1 MPTFIK
7 TGFWEKGQKG
17 YKEWLN
23 LDNLISGSIGTGTP
37 GQVAFWEASGL
48 SGSNNLY
55 WNNTS
60 GRLGIGLTTPLVKL
74 HVYDNSVGD
83 SVYVENTGG
92 IPSIQT
98 YYRNNNVNPT
108 AGSNIGALLFAT
120 YFNSTYSP
128 PAQEIAG
135 IYGVYLGNGTNRIGG
150 LDFRTHDGSGM
161 QLRIRV
167 NNVGNVMIGGT
178 FIDGGQK
185 LQVVGTASIQ
195 GLLSS
200 YGADFF
206 VAQSAGAG
214 ADYFHVDNDP
224 NLSAGANNQL
234 IALLRL
240 RDRGTNGAFTGVNRL
255 GIAMEV
261 SAGGAIPFQLF
272 SESGNIRI
280 GYTTV
285 VSTSTKLSIRGLTN
299 DSTTLTINAT
309 ANDDSS
315 TLRAFN
321 SNQVIIGPGGTLSA
335 SAALQVESTTRGFLP
350 PRMTTTQRTGIVTPA
365 AGLVVYDTTDNRHYG
380 YNGSTWNAF
389 Y

>member
-7 TGFWEKGQKG
+7 TGFWEKAQKG

-23 LDNLISGSIGTGTP
+23 LDNLITSSIGTGTP
-37 GQVAFWEASGL
+37 NQVAFWGASGL
-48 SGSNNLY
+48 SGSDNLY

-74 HVYDNSVGD
+74 HVYDNSAGD
-83 SVYVENTGG
+83 TMYVENNGG
-92 IPSIQT
+92 TASIQT

-108 AGSNIGALLFAT
+108 NGSNVGALLFAS

-128 PAQEIAG
+128 PAQEIAA
-135 IYGVYLGNGTNRIGG
+135 IFGVYLGNGTNRVGG
-150 LDFRTHDGSGM
+150 LDFKTHDGSGL

-224 NLSAGANNQL
+224 NLSAGANSQT
-234 IALLRL
+234 IALMRL
-240 RDRGTNGAFTGVNRL
+240 RDRGGNGAFTGVNRL
-255 GIAMEV
+255 GIIMEN
-261 SAGGAIPFQLF
+261 SAGGNYPFQLF

-280 GYTTV
+280 GYSTV
-285 VSTSTKLSIRGLTN
+285 AASTSKLSIRGGTN
-299 DSTTLTINAT
+299 DNTALTIIAT
-309 ANDDSS
+309 ANDDTA
-315 TLRAFN
+315 TLRAYN

-350 PRMTTTQRTGIVTPA
+350 PRMTTAQRTGIATPT
-365 AGLVVYDTTDNRHYG
+365 AGLIVYDTTDNRHYG
-380 YNGSTWNAF
+380 YNGTTWNAF